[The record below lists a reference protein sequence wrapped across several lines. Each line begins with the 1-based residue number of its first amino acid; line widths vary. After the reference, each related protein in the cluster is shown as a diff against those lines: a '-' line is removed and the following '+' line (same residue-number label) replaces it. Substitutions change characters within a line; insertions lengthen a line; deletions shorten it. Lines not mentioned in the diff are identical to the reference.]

1 MNIKL
6 PTSIDDIDFLPH
18 AVMPGSSRAY
28 VTFANGYGASI
39 ITGEYFYT
47 SHDCPYELAVF
58 HDDSINYTHGIEDNT
73 DVFGYCDEARVL
85 HMLKLISELP
95 AKTPDHG

>member
-1 MNIKL
+1 MIIKL
-6 PTSIDDIDFLPH
+6 PTSISDIDFLPH

-47 SHDCPYELAVF
+47 DASNPYELAVF
-58 HDDSINYTHGIEDNT
+58 HDGRINFTHGIEDND

-85 HMLKLISELP
+85 HLLKLISELP
-95 AKTPDHG
+95 ANPQSHG